1 MLQLSPAIFAACRS
15 AGLYRWSP
23 RNVTTAGNTP
33 HAPLLRRLARTLLK
47 DMADPQRV
55 ALKNQRGIIMNH
67 RVVFQVLAA
76 TVMAAAI
83 ASAQGTGVPAV
94 DPTAALTVSGPVVAF
109 VAGPGSGHPTM
120 TVSDA
125 ARGEMS
131 FILGP
136 FRYLESVAFSAATGD
151 QVEALLYSCPVCTA
165 GWVAARVDNLTN
177 GSSAV
182 LRDSSGVPLWT
193 GRGMGGGGR
202 AGAGRAGAGRRA
214 MGRAAVAG
222 PAAGSS
228 QLAVR
233 QRQCGGA
240 GLDMSAVST
249 ATGTVKAFTGGPGEG
264 TPTLTLQTAAGDLDI
279 LVSPYRTLAAADLSL
294 DTGRSLEIVYAPVAG
309 TDGELLAAVSLTDT
323 GTGLT
328 VQLRDPETGTPSAA
342 GRGRRACR

>member
-1 MLQLSPAIFAACRS
+1 
-15 AGLYRWSP
+15 
-23 RNVTTAGNTP
+23 
-33 HAPLLRRLARTLLK
+33 
-47 DMADPQRV
+47 
-55 ALKNQRGIIMNH
+55 
-67 RVVFQVLAA
+67 
-76 TVMAAAI
+76 MAASI

-94 DPTAALTVSGPVVAF
+94 DPTAALAVSGPVVAF
-109 VAGPGSGHPTM
+109 IAGPGSGHPTM

-125 ARGEMS
+125 ARGETS

-136 FRYLESVAFSAATGD
+136 FRYLESVSFSAATGD

-193 GRGMGGGGR
+193 GRGMG
-202 AGAGRAGAGRRA
+202 AGGRAGAGRRA
-214 MGRAAVAG
+214 MGRAAAAG

-228 QLAVR
+228 RLAVG

-240 GLDMSAVST
+240 GLDMSAAST

-264 TPTLTLQTAAGDLDI
+264 TPTLTLQTAAGDLEI